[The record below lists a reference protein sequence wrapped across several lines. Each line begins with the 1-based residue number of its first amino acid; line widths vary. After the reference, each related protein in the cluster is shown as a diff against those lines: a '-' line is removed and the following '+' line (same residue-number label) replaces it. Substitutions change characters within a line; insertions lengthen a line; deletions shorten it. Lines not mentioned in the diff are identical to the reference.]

1 MHEFLHWL
9 IHDVTPM
16 VTGLVRAHHAWCF
29 PIAFLVAFCES
40 FVGLSLLVPGTVML
54 IAMGA
59 VIGASHIGLFPAF
72 AGAVLGSV
80 LGDWISYA
88 IGFHYR
94 SRILSVWPFTRFA
107 VPIERGFAF
116 FRAWGVWAI
125 FFGRFLGPLRA
136 TVPLVSGMSHLG
148 FWSFQIANAGSAL
161 VWAFALLAPG
171 AEALRRL
178 MP

>member
-1 MHEFLHWL
+1 MHEFFHWL
-9 IHDVTPM
+9 IHDVTPA
-16 VTGLVRAHHAWCF
+16 VTGLVQAHHAWCF
-29 PIAFLVAFCES
+29 PIAFAVAFSES
-40 FVGLSLLVPGTVML
+40 FVGLSFLVPGTFTL

-94 SRILSVWPFTRFA
+94 GRILGVWPFSRFEAQIARGLA
-107 VPIERGFAF
+107 VFK
-116 FRAWGVWAI
+116 AWGVWAI

-136 TVPLVSGMSHLG
+136 TVPLVSGMSHLS
-148 FWSFQIANAGSAL
+148 FWPFQIANTGSAL

-171 AEALRRL
+171 AEAVRHL